1 MSNEIVALR
10 LEVAAF
16 LETLGGMSSEAWKE
30 TAVGETLDRYN
41 ALLAEAKRLLPAASL
56 WPRRLESTNE
66 AENLDVLMYAEQLA
80 DRLADTDPAGD
91 SGIWRR

>member
-1 MSNEIVALR
+1 MSTEIVALR

-16 LETLGGMSSEAWKE
+16 LEMLGGMSSEAWKE
-30 TAVGETLDRYN
+30 TAGGATLARYN
-41 ALLAEAKRLLPAASL
+41 ALLAEAKRLLPEVAL
-56 WPRRLESTNE
+56 WPHRLEATNE
-66 AENLDVLMYAEQLA
+66 AANLDVLMYAEQLA